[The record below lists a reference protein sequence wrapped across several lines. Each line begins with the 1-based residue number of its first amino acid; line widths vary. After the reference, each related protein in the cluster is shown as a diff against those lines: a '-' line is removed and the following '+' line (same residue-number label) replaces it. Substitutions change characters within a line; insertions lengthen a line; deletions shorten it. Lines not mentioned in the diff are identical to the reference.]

1 MDFLPQGPDMLNV
14 ENLTNPF
21 VLGQALGAF
30 VVLAALAAGMATAV
44 KRFLPEKFALAAGF
58 LLAGCIGTCI
68 GAFGFADGGEP
79 AWSESGLIYG
89 VPALIAALI
98 ALITAIFAAR
108 RKGDTGTKQPQYF
121 FAYAGLA
128 AAVIFGSVASQL
140 VDFYSDDERIFSDP
154 LMKGFAA
161 IESRYPERWS
171 ELKEEL
177 RAAELTGP
185 DRLPGIITSFY
196 SRYQPEFYRLA
207 SDEAVTGLQ
216 KFITKKMDYLSASD
230 PESCVALMNGT
241 PSARVANAL
250 PYNLKLEEAEHLAL
264 LINSSGSASSGT
276 AGAEEAEAVFV
287 AGLLQFADQ
296 NPEGYLAYAFQTE
309 GSPADPAAICSAWV
323 SINRILE
330 ARPQD
335 EYARFI
341 RSDIWINPDAD
352 LSADAEEQISMG
364 YYYADAA
371 IARRDVP
378 TSVDPSTTLTNI
390 VFEDRAYRYV
400 YELSGTLPTR
410 DELVSFFERNSV
422 PEICADESFRPTLDS
437 GISMKYDYT
446 VGSERFVL
454 TVDSDVCASGTLR
467 GSE

>member
-1 MDFLPQGPDMLNV
+1 MLNV

-30 VVLAALAAGMATAV
+30 AVLAALAAGMATAA

-58 LLAGCIGTCI
+58 LLAGLIGTCI

-89 VPALIAALI
+89 APAAVAALI
-98 ALITAIFAAR
+98 ALLTGLFAAR
-108 RKGDTGTKQPQYF
+108 RNGGTGTKQPLYF

-140 VDFYSDDERIFSDP
+140 VDFYSDNERIFSDP

-185 DRLPGIITSFY
+185 DRLPAIITSFY

-207 SDEAVTGLQ
+207 SDEAVTALQ
-216 KFITKKMDYLSASD
+216 KFITRKMDYLSASD
-230 PESCVALMNGT
+230 PDSCVALLNGT
-241 PSARVANAL
+241 PTGRVADAL
-250 PYNLKLEEAEHLAL
+250 PYDLKLEEAEHIEL

-276 AGAEEAEAVFV
+276 AGAAEAEAVFV
-287 AGLLQFADQ
+287 AGILQFADQ
-296 NPEGYLAYAFQTE
+296 NPEGYLAYASQTE
-309 GSPADPAAICSAWV
+309 GAPADPAAICSTWV

-341 RSDIWINPDAD
+341 RSDIWINPEAD
-352 LSADAEEQISMG
+352 LSADAEEQISLG
-364 YYYADAA
+364 YYHADAA
-371 IARRDVP
+371 IARRDLP
-378 TSVDPSTTLTNI
+378 SSVDPTTTLTNI

-400 YELSGTLPTR
+400 YELSGALPTR
-410 DELVSFFERNSV
+410 DQLVSFFEVSSV
-422 PEICADESFRPTLDS
+422 PDICADETLRPILDS
-437 GISMKYDYT
+437 DISLKYDYV
-446 VGSERFVL
+446 VGSEQIVL
-454 TVDSDVCASGTLR
+454 TVDSYVCASGTLR
-467 GSE
+467 VSEQ

>member
-1 MDFLPQGPDMLNV
+1 MLNV
-14 ENLTNPF
+14 ENLTNPV

-58 LLAGCIGTCI
+58 LLAGFIGTCI
-68 GAFGFADGGEP
+68 GAFGFADGREP
-79 AWSESGLIYG
+79 AWSEAGLIYG
-89 VPALIAALI
+89 VPALIAAFI
-98 ALITAIFAAR
+98 ALMTGLFAAR
-108 RKGDTGTKQPQYF
+108 RKGDTGTKQPHYF

-140 VDFYSDDERIFSDP
+140 VEFYSDDERIFSDP

-185 DRLPGIITSFY
+185 DRMPGIITSFY
-196 SRYQPEFYRLA
+196 SRYQPEFFRLA

-216 KFITKKMDYLSASD
+216 KFITRKMDYLSATD
-230 PESCVALMNGT
+230 PDSCVALMNGT
-241 PSARVANAL
+241 PSGRVADAL
-250 PYNLKLEEAEHLAL
+250 PYDLKLEEAEHVAL

-276 AGAEEAEAVFV
+276 AGAAEAEAVFV

-296 NPEGYLAYAFQTE
+296 SPEGYLAYGSQTE

-323 SINRILE
+323 IINRILE

-352 LSADAEEQISMG
+352 LSADAAEQISLG

-371 IARRDVP
+371 IARRDLP
-378 TSVDPSTTLTNI
+378 TSVDPATTLTNI
-390 VFEDRAYRYV
+390 VFEDRTYRYV

-410 DELVSFFERNSV
+410 DQLVSFFERNSV
-422 PEICADESFRPTLDS
+422 PEICADESFRPILDS

-446 VGSERFVL
+446 VGAERIVL
-454 TVDSDVCASGTLR
+454 TVDAEVCASGTLR
-467 GSE
+467 GSQ